1 MTNESLDQRRY
12 EKLDDQIA
20 KLTNK
25 ILATPEGPQHSAMI
39 YKLEQLAADQQRAL
53 GRLLGDNL

>member
-1 MTNESLDQRRY
+1 MTDESLDQRRY

-25 ILATPEGPQHSAMI
+25 ILATPEGPQRSAMI
-39 YKLEQLAADQQRAL
+39 YKLEQLAADQHRAL
-53 GRLLGDNL
+53 GRMLGDNL